1 MVQSWVAILSLSL
14 SDHFLT
20 GPAMPRVTRRPR
32 WRWAPTP
39 LSSQTCNL
47 GHVTAY
53 GKKLSHMG
61 QLLFNQANF
70 EIFQA
75 SWQWI
80 EFLFP
85 CNFYFHWVW
94 SCIMMKTKNMT
105 MVKLNLCYKVDGKM
119 CKQQLS
125 WQGLPVG
132 KINWFIQF
140 GPKSQGPW
148 PRDGCFCPWR
158 AKLDQN
164 LRFDHFSWLMSFPL

>member
-1 MVQSWVAILSLSL
+1 MNIVTTSYNLSCRRQLFAAWKLCCEQKETNVVQSWAAILSLSL
-14 SDHFLT
+14 PDHFLT

-32 WRWAPTP
+32 WLWAPTP

-85 CNFYFHWVW
+85 CNFYFHRVW
-94 SCIMMKTKNMT
+94 SCIKMKIKNKT
-105 MVKLNLCYKVDGKM
+105 MAKLILNLCYKVDGKM
-119 CKQQLS
+119 CKQLS
-125 WQGLPVG
+125 WLLV
-132 KINWFIQF
+132 K
-140 GPKSQGPW
+140 
-148 PRDGCFCPWR
+148 
-158 AKLDQN
+158 
-164 LRFDHFSWLMSFPL
+164 